1 MRSYGHTPNRGYF
14 PDTVSICINNGQSC
28 ASAIKLSIDYA
39 NAEHWKKYN

>member
-1 MRSYGHTPNRGYF
+1 MRSFEHTRNLRYF
-14 PDTVSICINNGQSC
+14 PDTVSIRINNGQSC